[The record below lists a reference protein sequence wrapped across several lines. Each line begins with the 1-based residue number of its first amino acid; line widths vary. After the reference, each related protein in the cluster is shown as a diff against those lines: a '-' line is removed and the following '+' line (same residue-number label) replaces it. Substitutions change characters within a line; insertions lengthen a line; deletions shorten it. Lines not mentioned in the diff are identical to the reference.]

1 MEARSKAVYLREEVN
16 KAKNPRRR
24 SFDGGDG
31 GGYDEN
37 METRVLKLEE
47 CVTDFVTEARDRLA
61 RIETRL
67 DQTATSADMH
77 REMTDQTWRLV
88 TFVCGFGSAL
98 VAVTYFM
105 ATHIK

>member
-1 MEARSKAVYLREEVN
+1 
-16 KAKNPRRR
+16 
-24 SFDGGDG
+24 
-31 GGYDEN
+31 

-47 CVTDFVTEARDRLA
+47 CVNDACDRLA

-105 ATHIK
+105 ATHIR

>member
-16 KAKNPRRR
+16 KTKNPRRR

-67 DQTATSADMH
+67 DQT
-77 REMTDQTWRLV
+77 WRLV

>member
-1 MEARSKAVYLREEVN
+1 MEAISKAVFLQEAIVKR
-16 KAKNPRRR
+16 KKTQRQ

-47 CVTDFVTEARDRLA
+47 CVNDARDRLA

-105 ATHIK
+105 ATHIR

>member
-1 MEARSKAVYLREEVN
+1 MEARSQAVYLREEVN
-16 KAKNPRRR
+16 KTKNPQRR

-47 CVTDFVTEARDRLA
+47 CVNDARDRLA

-67 DQTATSADMH
+67 DQTATSADIH

>member
-16 KAKNPRRR
+16 KTKNPQRR
-24 SFDGGDG
+24 SFDGGDS

-47 CVTDFVTEARDRLA
+47 CVNDARDRLA

-67 DQTATSADMH
+67 DQTATSAEMH

-105 ATHIK
+105 ATHLK